1 MRSFV
6 NFQVFRSSKNF
17 AARWEW
23 TRERFFAG
31 VHSDVIDQ
39 FVFGFERSSISRA
52 SGPEACVRCEFGATY
67 MFNRQ
72 MCDDIL
78 HTTERFTTFAA
89 NTVAIVIIIVGGG
102 GRGAVTVRAH
112 TNVMMMVMV

>member
-23 TRERFFAG
+23 TRKRFFAG

-52 SGPEACVRCEFGATY
+52 SGPKACVRCEFGSTY
-67 MFNRQ
+67 MFDRQ
-72 MCDDIL
+72 MCDNIL
-78 HTTERFTTFAA
+78 HTAERFTTFAA
-89 NTVAIVIIIVGGG
+89 NAVAIVIIIVGSG
-102 GRGAVTVRAH
+102 GRGGINVRAH
-112 TNVMMMVMV
+112 PNVMMMMV